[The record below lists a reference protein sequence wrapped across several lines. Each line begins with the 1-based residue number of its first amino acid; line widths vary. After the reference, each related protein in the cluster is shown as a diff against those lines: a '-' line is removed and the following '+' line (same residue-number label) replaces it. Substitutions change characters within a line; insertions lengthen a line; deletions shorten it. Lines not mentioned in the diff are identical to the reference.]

1 MNIIK
6 YIYDTIIYYYE
17 KINDEST
24 LLLNTYNG
32 V

>member
-1 MNIIK
+1 MNIIE